1 MVDLT
6 FIEHVPIELNRT
18 SPVVIAGLD
27 PAIHAAKTL
36 HYAGHTL
43 STAASQ
49 DDEERSVST

>member
-1 MVDLT
+1 LT

-18 SPVVIAGLD
+18 SPVVIAGLG

-36 HYAGHTL
+36 DDAGRTL

-49 DDEERSVST
+49 HDEERSVST